1 MRPEDRI
8 SIGTTAG
15 WHFRLAAG
23 LFAAAAAVELGAQ
36 ALRGAGGAGPLGWLA
51 LLGSGAWVV
60 GLVWRERVGIR
71 AAWECWGWVS
81 LISLLLMLMAARFGF
96 LFGRLEFPG
105 GEFPTVGPVPLTVP
119 LLWWL
124 MVGGGFLVAEGLW
137 GELRA
142 GVSAFTALIAV
153 LLALML
159 LPFLGPVRGYWRWPE
174 GSTGSPL
181 AGSSGSPQ
189 GGPGFLG
196 VSWEVLVG
204 WVVLSLGLALG
215 LVIMGENW
223 SSAEAR
229 TRRQAW
235 APAAVLLTLTLVCL
249 LASLQARL
257 WLAVGFGGA
266 NALVFATVLARCLRA
281 PAARA

>member
-1 MRPEDRI
+1 MRPGDRI
-8 SIGTTAG
+8 SIGTAAG
-15 WHFRLAAG
+15 WHFWLAAG

-36 ALRGAGGAGPLGWLA
+36 VLSGAGGAGPLGWLA

-105 GEFPTVGPVPLTVP
+105 GEFPTVCPVPLTVP

-159 LPFLGPVRGYWRWPE
+159 LPFLGPVRGYWRW
-174 GSTGSPL
+174 L
-181 AGSSGSPQ
+181 

-235 APAAVLLTLTLVCL
+235 APAAVLLVITLVCL

-257 WLAVGFGGA
+257 WLAVGFGAA

-281 PAARA
+281 PAART